1 MTKSTRSACGSLNV
15 RVTTRRRFGP
25 LVAIHAREVRKRPT
39 FGLSDPGPELDESVT
54 GEEELPAVDEP
65 PADEE
70 LPDVDEPPAEEELPP
85 EEDAPPELPAGVGD
99 TTDDAEGSGGT
110 TAVVEVVT
118 WVTGAGGGTLT
129 EVVVTGGNVTGGGG
143 RVGTVIGTVTDVE
156 NVTVGRGGTGTVSP
170 SAFPASRPAPNRRIV
185 AAAALIPKQLRW
197 PRIGCG
203 VCVVRENAGGM
214 AAVQKRDYYEVL
226 ELGRDANAGAIKRAF
241 HALAREWHPD
251 VSDSPDA
258 GARFRELAEA
268 YTVLSDRQA
277 RLLYDRYGYR
287 GRGNQGFDE
296 ALWEARPAVAARGE
310 NVHVGIELRSFEVTE
325 GTRQLVSYEALVRCK
340 TCAGRGSVGSPD
352 PECEHC
358 GGTGRKRTVSNLEV
372 ANLLQIE
379 PCPACIAEPCSRC
392 GGEGTVSAE
401 RRIRLLVPPGIQ
413 DGTQLRV
420 GGDGNDAGAGSIP
433 GDLLVGVKVLAP
445 PRDPRFIRY
454 AALVLL
460 FVAIATLALYVSH

>member
-1 MTKSTRSACGSLNV
+1 
-15 RVTTRRRFGP
+15 
-25 LVAIHAREVRKRPT
+25 
-39 FGLSDPGPELDESVT
+39 VT
-54 GEEELPAVDEP
+54 GEEELPEVDEAP
-65 PADEE
+65 P
-70 LPDVDEPPAEEELPP
+70 EEELPP
-85 EEDAPPELPAGVGD
+85 EEGAPLELPAGVGA
-99 TTDDAEGSGGT
+99 TTDDAEGSEGT
-110 TAVVEVVT
+110 RAVVEVVT
-118 WVTGAGGGTLT
+118 WVAGAGGGTLT
-129 EVVVTGGNVTGGGG
+129 EVVVTSVVVTGGGG
-143 RVGTVIGTVTDVE
+143 RVGTVIGTVTDGVE
-156 NVTVGRGGTGTVSP
+156 TVTVGGSGGTGTVSP
-170 SAFPASRPAPNRRIV
+170 SAFPASRPAPNRKIV

-197 PRIGCG
+197 SQIGCG
-203 VCVVRENAGGM
+203 VCVMRENARGM

-226 ELGRDANAGAIKRAF
+226 ELERDANADAIKRAF

-268 YTVLSDRQA
+268 YTVLSNRQA

-310 NVHVGIELRSFEVTE
+310 NVHVGIELRSFEATD
-325 GTRQLVSYEALVRCK
+325 GARQIVSYEALVRCK
-340 TCAGRGSVGSPD
+340 TCAGRGSVGLPD
-352 PECEHC
+352 PECEYC

-433 GDLLVGVKVLAP
+433 GDLLVRVKVLGP
-445 PRDPRFIRY
+445 PRDSRFVRY

-460 FVAIATLALYVSH
+460 FVAIATLGLYISR